1 MFNTQFQRDP
11 LDGAEGRRYRRE
23 VLEKGG
29 SLPELPLLENFAS
42 GKMDTSEI
50 FGL

>member
-1 MFNTQFQRDP
+1 MFNTRFQRNP
-11 LDGAEGRRYRRE
+11 LDGVEGRRYRRK

-29 SLPELPLLENFAS
+29 SLPELPLLEKFVG
-42 GKMDTSEI
+42 GKMDKSEI